1 MFFEYWPSDWPG
13 EIGGSPRILPGA
25 PGVRRHLDVLLSF
38 LVSRPGSST
47 GLPAAAGEFG
57 GAELICIGD
66 APGQQGEENEDEG
79 QNKEVKKAPECQESP
94 ECQKLP
100 EPPGASSTSPEKAPI
115 KR

>member
-1 MFFEYWPSDWPG
+1 M
-13 EIGGSPRILPGA
+13 
-25 PGVRRHLDVLLSF
+25 LLSF
-38 LVSRPGSST
+38 VVSRSGSST

-57 GAELICIGD
+57 GAELIMGD
-66 APGQQGEENEDEG
+66 APGTPERRES

-100 EPPGASSTSPEKAPI
+100 EGASSTSPEKAPI